1 MTEATVT
8 GQVNGATVKGRVI
21 GATVDGRVNRA
32 TVQRIAARRRSG
44 WWR

>member
-1 MTEATVT
+1 VN
-8 GQVNGATVKGRVI
+8 GQVNGATVNGRVI